1 MGQSI
6 FFKNLPNQKIQKI
19 KKVLNFDYGFFLHTV
34 HTGIPVSN
42 VTSTFDE

>member
-1 MGQSI
+1 LEKSAKSKYT
-6 FFKNLPNQKIQKI
+6 KN
-19 KKVLNFDYGFFLHTV
+19 KKFLNFDYELFFLLHTV